1 MERTHRRPLEN
12 SLTLALIADALRKEV
27 VAVVREQLAAGERLT
42 VDAVVDEVLAL
53 HDDGEQDLLGD
64 EDPKPADDFEA
75 RGRQLLTLRLRSV
88 GTREVHEPRVA

>member
-1 MERTHRRPLEN
+1 MERTQRRPLEN

-64 EDPKPADDFEA
+64 EDPKPADDSKLGADSCSRCGCAQWATAKCMNLE
-75 RGRQLLTLRLRSV
+75 
-88 GTREVHEPRVA
+88 